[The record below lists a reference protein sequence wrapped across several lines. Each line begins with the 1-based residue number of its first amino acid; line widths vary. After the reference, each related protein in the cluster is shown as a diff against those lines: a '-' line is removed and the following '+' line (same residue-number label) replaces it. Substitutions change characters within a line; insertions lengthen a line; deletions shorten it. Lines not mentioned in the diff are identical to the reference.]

1 MALSISHRNVDSVTI
16 IDLDG
21 RITLGDSTGALR
33 EAIKKTLESGS
44 KKLLLNMEKVS
55 YVDSAGLGELV
66 GIYTTATGQGGTAKL
81 LKVQSKL
88 SDLLTITKLH
98 TIFEIYDDEAHALS
112 SF

>member
-1 MALSISHRNVDSVTI
+1 
-16 IDLDG
+16 
-21 RITLGDSTGALR
+21 
-33 EAIKKTLESGS
+33 
-44 KKLLLNMEKVS
+44 
-55 YVDSAGLGELV
+55 
-66 GIYTTATGQGGTAKL
+66 L